1 MAIDL
6 STLTFT
12 NQADI
17 VPTSGTAEI
26 INNGTANTLGG
37 DDKITGTSTS
47 SNPGIS
53 NSASGAINTGGGN
66 DSISGTSTSGI
77 GFGGFAIGNTGI
89 IDGGDGNDSISGIG
103 FGRGIKSDSG
113 IIDGGD
119 GNDSISGTAISG
131 AGIGISNN
139 GSTIAGGNGNDSI
152 SGKSSTGVG
161 VGILNNSG
169 TINAGNGNDSISGI
183 GFGSE
188 GVGILN
194 SSIILGGN
202 GDDTITGSGKFI
214 GISSNDGTIDTGNGE
229 DIVDALVGGFRGNGT
244 TSMGNGSD
252 IVKGYGTG
260 RFDGGNGPDTLLY
273 PPATYTVSSNIN
285 NDGYYTV
292 TNQLGRIM
300 LVKNF
305 ETIGSANNPANT
317 FSFASVIGQS
327 FPIN

>member
-77 GFGGFAIGNTGI
+77 GFGGFAIGNT
-89 IDGGDGNDSISGIG
+89 
-103 FGRGIKSDSG
+103 G